1 MKVRFLPADAEDAE
15 RIFTLNQ
22 KHVAFYEDLSQIQYD
37 RVMTWIRQKIVRNLK
52 RYCCIWADDAKAGY
66 YLMLEEDDRWELN
79 DLYLYEAYQGRG
91 IGMQVIQECLAL
103 AGEKELRLYVFEK
116 NVGAIRFY
124 ERLGFEKAVRL
135 PGRLIM
141 VHKMG

>member
-1 MKVRFLPADAEDAE
+1 MMVRLLPADAEDADK
-15 RIFTLNQ
+15 IFILNQ
-22 KHVAFYEDLSQIQYD
+22 KHVACYEDLPPIQYD
-37 RVMTWIRQKIVRNLK
+37 RVMAWIRQKIIQNLN

-79 DLYLYEAYQGRG
+79 DLYLHEAYQGRR
-91 IGMQVIQECLAL
+91 IGTQVIQKCLAL
-103 AGEKELRLYVFEK
+103 AGEKELRLYVFER

-135 PGRLIM
+135 PGRFIM
-141 VHKMG
+141 VHKKG